1 MSCRET
7 RTYREKKDNNQN
19 CVEGKEGKETLHF
32 FLDSLSKKLWFKGEE
47 FRKVLKCYKLKNLK
61 AMELIVIEN

>member
-1 MSCRET
+1 LR
-7 RTYREKKDNNQN
+7 
-19 CVEGKEGKETLHF
+19 GKGKETLHF